1 MNIQRR
7 ELIMGFAGAAAAG
20 TMAAQAQE
28 RRMTV
33 VGYLS
38 AGAAGPRE
46 NFLVAFR
53 EGLRQMG
60 FIEGRNVAIEYRFA
74 NRVLDQLPDLAR
86 DLIRRPVNVIMASTR
101 DAARAARDATADIPI
116 VFRTG
121 GNVGPG
127 GNVTGVND
135 YGFNLWPERLGL
147 LHDLLPRAK
156 NITVMLGQQNENDN
170 VTAAAQMFGLTAEIK
185 TPESEQDIDFAFYDS
200 AQKDA
205 VVVSQNLFF
214 EDRHVHMARLA
225 AYYGLPAIFAERS
238 FCEVGGLA
246 SYGSDYVDQERLAG
260 IWVGRILNGE
270 KPAVIR
276 VLRPTKSEFVIN
288 RQTAR
293 SLGLRIPRSLL
304 ALADTVIE

>member
-1 MNIQRR
+1 
-7 ELIMGFAGAAAAG
+7 MGFAGAAAAG
-20 TMAAQAQE
+20 TIATQAQE
-28 RRMTV
+28 SKMTV

-38 AGAAGPRE
+38 AGAPGPRE

-53 EGLRQMG
+53 KGLREMG

-74 NRVLDQLPDLAR
+74 NRDLSKLPCLVD
-86 DLIRRPVNVIMASTR
+86 DLICTPVNVIMASTSP
-101 DAARAARDATADIPI
+101 AAHAAKAATTAIPI
-116 VFRTG
+116 VFRSGDTSLAQG
-121 GNVGPG
+121 G

-135 YGFNLWPERLGL
+135 YGFNLWPERFGL
-147 LHDLLPRAK
+147 LHDLLPRAT
-156 NITVMLGQQNENDN
+156 NIGAIVGQDGENGD
-170 VTAAAQMFGLTAEIK
+170 VTAAAAMYGLSVEIK
-185 TPESEQDIDFAFYDS
+185 TAKTDQEIDNAFAHF

-205 VVVSQNLFF
+205 LVVSANLLF
-214 EDRHVHMARLA
+214 EDRHVRMVRLA
-225 AYYGLPAIFAERS
+225 AYYGLPAFFAERF

-246 SYGSDYVDQERLAG
+246 SYGSDFVDQERLAG

-293 SLGLRIPRSLL
+293 SLGIRIPQSLL
-304 ALADTVIE
+304 ALADAVIE